1 MSSCVTITQ
10 NFKKE
15 MVKSFL
21 DLFEI
26 TNEDSWFVAIGNP
39 IPWSFDREIANTKTV
54 YNKSIVGNDVFIPDN
69 VDTEKEK
76 YNFYRV
82 CTAMKRILSDDI
94 SFLIPRNKWEQNTF
108 YYPYRDNREIFADE
122 DSVNRPFYVYNENN
136 RSVYKCIENSFFG
149 PSAGASAYGRSLYPP
164 TGTNT
169 DIIDTNDGYKWKFMY
184 QLSSADEFKFFVSG
198 RNEQDTYIPVK
209 YISYD
214 PTDSE
219 EISQKATQD
228 AAVDGS
234 ISSIYVKEE
243 YRNAFKLDRDKCLIG
258 SVDPLYPRINYAAGA
273 TSIDVD
279 YYGLNTSVN
288 SIKDLFVH
296 VIDGSGSGQV
306 RLIKGSSREKIS
318 NSYYLRLSIDAL
330 DEGISGFGGGAA
342 SMINIIPSID
352 VFGDG
357 EANDPSAALNSS
369 LESALAIPFF
379 DSDNFLQGTDLLDIG
394 KNYTFAKASIP
405 KGLTAV
411 NIEENPTIPS
421 DLLQVSM
428 SPFGGHGSNAVL
440 ELGASRLIIK
450 TSFEGSENGELNSSN
465 DFRQI
470 AIIKNPDFTDTTAIV
485 RTEQTNVGSSISVGD
500 TVELSGS
507 GISASGVVA
516 NIYEFNSGVEGREFV
531 IKGISGDVGNYTKLE
546 GTIDIDTNDGLEFV
560 EYAGLENKNITRLIA
575 DGNVTSISSRDIVIG
590 AGNKSL
596 GITPSFASG
605 KVVGIEN
612 NTNVLIENVRGR
624 FKSSEKVYAIIP
636 TGAASG
642 SFTIS
647 DVRESTPSTFK
658 NAYNM
663 TTKLNLVSAENYQF
677 EADSFLSD
685 NLVYSFETNTISD
698 PKSSSEFKSNA
709 FVFDW
714 KPQLVTVGPPSSTN
728 TGVLEVVGAKK
739 GTFSVGDYILYYKD
753 NIARYATINSIVLP
767 EIRYG
772 SGEVLYVQNFTGIE
786 RFGGNNEQ
794 INLVLGL

>member
-15 MVKSFL
+15 VVESFL
-21 DLFEI
+21 DFFKT
-26 TNEDSWFVAIGNP
+26 TNEDSWFIAIGNP

-54 YNKSIVGNDVFIPDN
+54 YNKSIVGNDSIVPDN
-69 VDTEKEK
+69 LDTEKEK
-76 YNFYRV
+76 YDFYKV
-82 CTAMKRILSDDI
+82 CTAMKRILTDDI

-108 YYPYRDNREIFADE
+108 YYPYRDNREIFTD
-122 DSVNRPFYVYNENN
+122 DDLTNRPFYVYNENN
-136 RSVYKCIENSFFG
+136 RCVYKCIENSFFG

-184 QLSSADEFKFFVSG
+184 QLSSTDEFKFSVSG
-198 RNEQDTYIPVK
+198 RNEQETYIPVK

-219 EISQKATQD
+219 EITQKATQD

-234 ISSIYVKEE
+234 ISSIYVKED
-243 YRNAFKLDRDKCLIG
+243 YRNAFKLDTDKCLIS
-258 SVDPLYPRINYAAGA
+258 SVEPIYPRIDYAAGI
-273 TSIDVD
+273 TSIDID

-306 RLIKGSSREKIS
+306 RLIKSSSREKID
-318 NSYYLRLSIDAL
+318 NSYYLRVSIDAL
-330 DEGISGFGGGAA
+330 DEGISGFSGDSG

-352 VFGDG
+352 IFGDG
-357 EANDPSAALNSS
+357 EANDPSSALNSS
-369 LESALAIPFF
+369 LETALAIPFF

-394 KNYTFAKASIP
+394 KNYTFGKASIS

-411 NIEENPTIPS
+411 SITENPTIPS

-470 AIIKNPDFTDTTAIV
+470 AIIKNPDFTDTTAII
-485 RTEQTNVGSSISVGD
+485 RTEQENLGSTINVGD

-507 GISASGVVA
+507 GITATGVVA
-516 NIYEFNSGVEGREFV
+516 NIYEFNGGNEGREFV
-531 IKGISGDVGNYTKLE
+531 VKGISGDIGNYTTIE
-546 GTIDIDTNDGLEFV
+546 GVSIDSYDGIEFT

-575 DGNVTSISSRDIVIG
+575 NSTVTGITSRDIVVG
-590 AGNKSL
+590 AGNKSS
-596 GITPSFASG
+596 GIVPSLASG
-605 KVVGIEN
+605 KVLGIEN
-612 NTNVLIENVRGR
+612 NTDVLVENVRGK
-624 FKSSEKVYAIIP
+624 FKSSELVYAITP
-636 TGAASG
+636 GGTGSG

-663 TTKLNLVSAENYQF
+663 TTRLNLVSAENYYF
-677 EADSFLSD
+677 EADSFVSD
-685 NLVYSFETNTISD
+685 NLVYSFETNTISV

-714 KPQLVTVGPPSSTN
+714 TPQLVGLGPAGTTN